1 MVARAAAARGPN
13 PRGTAVCAWYHPPHA
28 RGMQLD
34 QIGKYRIIG
43 KIGQGAMGEVYK
55 AHDAV
60 LNRMVAVKTINADLG
75 ADETLRKRF
84 QREAQS
90 AARLNHPNI
99 ITVYDYGEEHNKI
112 YMAMELLEGSDLKQA
127 IVQRAPLSLDDKL
140 EIMDQISD
148 GLAFAHA
155 GDIVHR
161 DLKPANI
168 HLLPNGQVKIM
179 DFGLARLGGSE
190 MTRTGMVMGTPH
202 YMSPEQVRGE
212 RADARSD
219 IFSLGCVFYELLA
232 YRKPFDADS
241 MHAVLF
247 KVMQEEP
254 APLSHVA
261 PDVPQVLQDLLD
273 RALAK
278 EPGQRLQNAGEL
290 RAALRVARE
299 AIAEGRGDEP
309 LPETAGAGAEPV
321 PSGRTTPGPET
332 RRPTA
337 RGDRTSTRSR
347 SRAVSARP
355 APLEPPAPVRWPLYA
370 GGLAALA
377 LAIGA
382 GLFVLSRMSGGGAA
396 TPPPTA
402 PRGQVDRLA
411 QELVGSQIELA
422 RRRLDAGDHRGAARE
437 AERAVK
443 LDPANA
449 EAKDILARAR
459 KVVDD
464 ADAAASAAR
473 SATTSG
479 NTAVAAEQLWRLLV
493 VDPGHAA
500 VDELAPPHEAAFKAR
515 ADEARSLMA
524 AARAAAEKAGATSLD
539 PFREATVIA
548 RDAEAVYKAGRFV
561 TAARK
566 LLQAR
571 DRFLR
576 AARTR

>member
-1 MVARAAAARGPN
+1 
-13 PRGTAVCAWYHPPHA
+13 
-28 RGMQLD
+28 MQLD
-34 QIGKYRIIG
+34 QIGKYKIIG
-43 KIGQGAMGEVYK
+43 KIGQGAMGEVFK

-60 LNRMVAVKTINADLG
+60 LNRMVAIKTITADLG
-75 ADETLRKRF
+75 SDETLRKRF

-99 ITVYDYGEEHNKI
+99 ITVYDYGEEHGKI
-112 YMAMELLEGSDLKQA
+112 YMSMELLEGIDLKQT
-127 IVQRAPLSLDDKL
+127 IVQRAPLSLDEKL
-140 EIMDQISD
+140 EIMEQISD

-168 HLLPNGQVKIM
+168 HLLANGQVKIM

-212 RADARSD
+212 RADSRSD
-219 IFSLGCVFYELLA
+219 IFSLGCVFYELLT

-254 APLSHVA
+254 PPVTTLV
-261 PDVPQVLQDLLD
+261 PDLPHVLQDLLD
-273 RALAK
+273 RTLAK
-278 EPGQRLQNAGEL
+278 DPNERLQHAGQL
-290 RAALRVARE
+290 RAALQMARE
-299 AIAEGRGDEP
+299 AIAQGRGDDP
-309 LPETAGAGAEPV
+309 LPEVPAADAPIAAATARTGAGAE
-321 PSGRTTPGPET
+321 T
-332 RRPTA
+332 RRATA
-337 RGDRTSTRSR
+337 RGDRTSTASRTRARS
-347 SRAVSARP
+347 AAARP
-355 APLEPPAPVRWPLYA
+355 AAMEPPPPVRWPLYV

-377 LAIGA
+377 VAIGG
-382 GLFVLSRMSGGGAA
+382 GLLVLDRMSSGPAA

-411 QELVGSQIELA
+411 QELVGSQVELA
-422 RRRLDAGDHRGAARE
+422 RRRMNAGDHRGAARE
-437 AERAVK
+437 AERALK

-449 EAKDILARAR
+449 EAKDIVTRAG
-459 KVVDD
+459 
-464 ADAAASAAR
+464 AIAAEGDAAAAAAR
-473 SATTSG
+473 NAG
-479 NTAVAAEQLWRLLV
+479 AAGAAQALWRLMS

-500 VDELAPPHEAAFKAR
+500 VDEIAPKHEASFKAR
-515 ADEARSLMA
+515 ADEARRLA
-524 AARAAAEKAGATSLD
+524 GTARAAADQSGASATD
-539 PFREATVIA
+539 AFREGSTFV
-548 RDAEAVYKAGRFV
+548 RDGDTAYTSGRFA

-571 DRFLR
+571 ERFDR
-576 AARTR
+576 AARNPR